1 MAAALELTGVVAGY
15 GSGTVLRSL
24 DLTVDAG
31 EVVAVVGRNGVGK
44 TTLMQTVMGLTNLT
58 GGRILVGGE
67 DTTSAGPTAT
77 ARAGVGYVPQGRR
90 IFPTLTVDEHLRI
103 ACRPGRWT
111 PEKVYARFPRLFE
124 RRRNGG
130 AQLSG
135 GEQQMLAVG
144 RALVGNPSVL
154 LLDEPSE
161 GLAPALVAQVM
172 DLLRELSEGGLG
184 VLLVEQDLAAALR
197 AADRIAVLDHGTIGY
212 QSPAEPLRG
221 HPEAIEQLL
230 APG

>member
-1 MAAALELTGVVAGY
+1 MPAALELTGVVAGY
-15 GSGTVLRSL
+15 GSGTVLRGL

-44 TTLMQTVMGLTNLT
+44 TTLMQTVMGLTTLT
-58 GGRILVGGE
+58 GGRILLAGQDMTG
-67 DTTSAGPTAT
+67 AGPTAI
-77 ARAGVGYVPQGRR
+77 ARAGAGYVPQGRR
-90 IFPTLTVDEHLRI
+90 IFPTLSVDEHLRI
-103 ACRPGRWT
+103 ACRPGTWT
-111 PEKVYARFPRLFE
+111 PEKIYARFPRLFE

-161 GLAPALVAQVM
+161 GLAPTLVAQVM

-212 QSPAEPLRG
+212 QSPTEPLRG
-221 HPEAIEQLL
+221 HPETIEQLL